1 MPEPDQADEKA
12 SGRIDGKATP
22 GSLNNRPSG
31 ANTLRLNSP
40 FRLPPPI
47 REALAQIVD
56 SLNEP
61 GSAMAC
67 RTTAHGIFIPLAEL
81 QRRSIEPSLA
91 LRTLG
96 ELRMLVQISA
106 ENGPIVQQDF
116 GGAQVPGFVL
126 RPDLVDGLDADAFIS
141 PA

>member
-1 MPEPDQADEKA
+1 MK
-12 SGRIDGKATP
+12 
-22 GSLNNRPSG
+22 
-31 ANTLRLNSP
+31 LNSP
-40 FRLPPPI
+40 FRLPPHI
-47 REALAQIVD
+47 RDALAQIVD

-81 QRRSIEPSLA
+81 QRRHIEPSLA

-96 ELRMLVQISA
+96 ELCMLVPTASEA
-106 ENGPIVQQDF
+106 GPIVQQDF
-116 GGAQVPGFVL
+116 GGTQTSGLVL
-126 RPDLVDGLDADAFIS
+126 RPDLVDGLDASAFLP